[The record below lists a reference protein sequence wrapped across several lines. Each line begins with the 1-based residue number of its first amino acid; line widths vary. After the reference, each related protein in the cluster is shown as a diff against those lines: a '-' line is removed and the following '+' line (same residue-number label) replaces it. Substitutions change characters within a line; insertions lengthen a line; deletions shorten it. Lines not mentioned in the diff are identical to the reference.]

1 MIPRRSAIRC
11 GFGTARTRSARV
23 LLRGN
28 FWSSPFAVSAQTLV
42 TDAVPHDPS
51 LQRDAPWTFESALKD
66 GTVEESVNLLV
77 HRRLAF
83 ALIRPMQ
90 GRFES
95 VSPNHLTLLSGAIGV
110 CAGICSYRSVEAGP
124 AWLALGGLL
133 LMASA
138 VVDCA
143 DGMLARLRGQ
153 SSELGRLL
161 DGIVDQ
167 VTGISA
173 WYGISHAVCAG
184 IEVPGEWLY
193 CTFALFSVV
202 VHVALYDQMKS
213 SFVALTSP
221 KVAAVPN
228 KPAQSGFER
237 AVGALHS
244 TVYGAIMR
252 TVGGGDA
259 APPDCDPAAARR
271 HLSTAMRKITYLG
284 LGTQFFVLYS
294 AALLGA
300 VTHVWVTFALAQV
313 TLSVLLNAWVVVALV
328 SWKRGVASLRAE
340 QAGT

>member
-1 MIPRRSAIRC
+1 M
-11 GFGTARTRSARV
+11 T
-23 LLRGN
+23 N
-28 FWSSPFAVSAQTLV
+28 AVS
-42 TDAVPHDPS
+42 HPS
-51 LQRDAPWTFESALKD
+51 TASREVPWTFESSLKD
-66 GTVEESVNLLV
+66 ATTEEWINLQL

-83 ALIRPMQ
+83 ALVRPMQ

-110 CAGICSYRSVEAGP
+110 CAGLCSYRSVEAGP
-124 AWLALGGLL
+124 EWLALGALL

-173 WYGISHAVCAG
+173 WYGISHALCAG
-184 IEVPGEWLY
+184 IDLPGEWLY
-193 CTFALFSVV
+193 CTFALLSVV
-202 VHVALYDQMKS
+202 VHVALYDQIKG

-221 KVAAVPN
+221 ERAAAAPA
-228 KPAQSGFER
+228 KPPQPQGRFER
-237 AVGALHS
+237 WTGALHR

-252 TVGGGDA
+252 AFGGGDA
-259 APPDCDPAAARR
+259 ATPPPAGDPAAARR
-271 HLSTAMRKITYLG
+271 HLAPAMRKATYLG
-284 LGTQFFVLYS
+284 LGTQFFVLYT

-300 VTHVWVTFALAQV
+300 LTHVWVTFVVAQLL
-313 TLSVLLNAWVVVALV
+313 LSVLFNGWVVVALV
-328 SWKRGVASLRAE
+328 SWKRAAARLQAERAVP
-340 QAGT
+340 